1 MHALIIIK
9 FLVKGSNF
17 KMTLTTTLS
26 AGMQKMD
33 TNTLSEDQSKAA
45 WVKVAENNNVL
56 KCAQNYLQL
65 SESFAQKAAEY
76 VAPSMPLPADL
87 AGVEH
92 GVSVMCT
99 AYAAAKSKQ
108 NAAVCD
114 DIEKQIKSLS
124 GFYQKKVAQA
134 YFSASNI
141 LLDAHDSSAEIL
153 KMLVTNRDSLKELH
167 LTWPTD
173 EDDSNLPNF
182 LEKVAM
188 YERDSENSIH
198 PEKRTVRVP
207 LMGCLPS
214 NFATRQ
220 RTA

>member
-1 MHALIIIK
+1 
-9 FLVKGSNF
+9 
-17 KMTLTTTLS
+17 MTLTTTLS

-65 SESFAQKAAEY
+65 SESFAQKAAEH

-99 AYAAAKSKQ
+99 TYAAAKSKQ
-108 NAAVCD
+108 NAAVCA

-141 LLDAHDSSAEIL
+141 LLDAHDSSAE
-153 KMLVTNRDSLKELH
+153 MLVTNRDSLKELH

-173 EDDSNLPNF
+173 EDESNLPSF

-188 YERDSENSIH
+188 YERDLENSIY

-207 LMGCLPS
+207 LMGRLPS

>member
-1 MHALIIIK
+1 
-9 FLVKGSNF
+9 
-17 KMTLTTTLS
+17 MTLTTTLS

-56 KCAQNYLQL
+56 KCAQNYLKL

-76 VAPSMPLPADL
+76 VVPSMPLPADL

-108 NAAVCD
+108 NAAVCA

-173 EDDSNLPNF
+173 EDESNLPNF

-188 YERDSENSIH
+188 YERDSENSIY

-207 LMGCLPS
+207 LMGRLPS